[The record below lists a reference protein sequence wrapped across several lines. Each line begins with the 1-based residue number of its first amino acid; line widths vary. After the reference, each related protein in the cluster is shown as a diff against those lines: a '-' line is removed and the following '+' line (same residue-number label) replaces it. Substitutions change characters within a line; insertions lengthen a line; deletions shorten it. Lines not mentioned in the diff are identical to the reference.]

1 MPTTDERREV
11 AENLRT
17 MTMRGCRYKE
27 EFYDLL
33 NETVMNEW
41 DFHSFS
47 DVAERL
53 ADLIEPEER
62 TCRNEFDRCFA
73 FECSEC
79 GVTVEGGDMLGHNSS
94 EGAFNFC
101 PNCGAKVVGE

>member
-1 MPTTDERREV
+1 MPTNDERREV

-62 TCRNEFDRCFA
+62 TCRVHNLGGLPHSIPILLCD
-73 FECSEC
+73 SC
-79 GVTVEGGDMLGHNSS
+79 GS
-94 EGAFNFC
+94 FNYAKADGSAWNYC
-101 PNCGAKVVGE
+101 PSCGEKVVSE

>member
-1 MPTTDERREV
+1 MTRPTDEERREI

-53 ADLIEPEER
+53 ADLIEPEP
-62 TCRNEFDRCFA
+62 CFVPIA
-73 FECSEC
+73 NVALTEEQLCEMHKRLI
-79 GVTVEGGDMLGHNSS
+79 EDMRANRFLAYRA
-94 EGAFNFC
+94 E
-101 PNCGAKVVGE
+101 VRGE

>member
-1 MPTTDERREV
+1 MAYPTTIPVR
-11 AENLRT
+11 LFKQ
-17 MTMRGCRYKE
+17 G
-27 EFYDLL
+27 EFAVINGKKY
-33 NETVMNEW
+33 V
-41 DFHSFS
+41 
-47 DVAERL
+47 
-53 ADLIEPEER
+53 PER

-79 GVTVEGGDMLGHNSS
+79 GVNVEGGDMLGHNSS